1 MLIEAIMFFCSGQ
14 RNIFNEQMTWG
25 VFMIYLKE
33 NFNTKDYEIVQ
44 KNQADFMVNSRGF
57 IKFKEFN
64 DKLIALYEK
73 SKSKK
78 IATLYPEILGW
89 CKRH

>member
-1 MLIEAIMFFCSGQ
+1 M
-14 RNIFNEQMTWG
+14 IFNEYMTWG

-73 SKSKK
+73 SKSNK
-78 IATLYPEILGW
+78 ISTLYPEILEW